1 MGELYVRE
9 PPPELVA
16 WLPEDI
22 VQRMHPSIELIPSFS
37 FFLQIEIV
45 YDYGYIAV
53 YAFGWTYIV
62 DVTMFNEDYKP
73 TKAARGAHLPTFYD
87 LRLHSLDG

>member
-1 MGELYVRE
+1 VGELYVRE

-16 WLPEDI
+16 WLPEDV
-22 VQRMHPSIELIPSFS
+22 VQRMHPSIELILSFS
-37 FFLQIEIV
+37 FFYKLKAFHVVALYQNVDVHVQIV

-73 TKAARGAHLPTFYD
+73 TKAAY
-87 LRLHSLDG
+87 